1 MMIEKWGLSVRTR
14 NCLRRAGIRTVEDLQ
29 AMDPEDLMAIKGFG
43 QKCFDE
49 VKQKLLADGYRMRSP
64 APLREGSYLKGYRE
78 GGMDMRARLVRELSR
93 RIRLQKGSSRALLTE
108 LRDYVNDL
116 EVR

>member
-1 MMIEKWGLSVRTR
+1 MKIEKWGLSVRTR
-14 NCLRRAGIRTVEDLQ
+14 NCLRRAGIHTVEDLR
-29 AMDPEDLMAIKGFG
+29 AAEPEDLMAIKGFG

-49 VKQKLLADGYRMRSP
+49 VKQKLLAEGLRLREQQ
-64 APLREGSYLKGYRE
+64 PLREGSYLKGYRE
-78 GGMDMRARLVRELSR
+78 GGMDMRANLVRELSR